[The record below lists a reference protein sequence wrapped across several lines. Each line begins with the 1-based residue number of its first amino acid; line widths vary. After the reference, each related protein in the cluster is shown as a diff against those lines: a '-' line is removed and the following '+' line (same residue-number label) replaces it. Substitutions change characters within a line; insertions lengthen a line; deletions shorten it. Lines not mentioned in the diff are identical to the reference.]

1 MVLNPQKSKLL
12 LNKKLF
18 YMKKFVFRHVE
29 REGIPSTKQTLY
41 MLLFIIGFIILAII
55 IIVPVAVGIAT
66 KH

>member
-1 MVLNPQKSKLL
+1 MVLNPQKSKLV
-12 LNKKLF
+12 LNKKIIL
-18 YMKKFVFRHVE
+18 YDKILFRHVE
-29 REGIPSTKQTLY
+29 REGISSTKQTLY